1 MTVEKTAPLPRGIW
15 DEFNSVS
22 HIFNVCSFKKQKRS
36 RVSVRRLQRKNS
48 FNTNLTSTDCVEG
61 SPVFQVASVKQ
72 KLPKIDSPDRRYSLY
87 FQQPGDKRVGRINKV
102 VDDASDNN
110 LSSLHL
116 NGFSPM
122 NRCSESGVVG
132 RVF

>member
-1 MTVEKTAPLPRGIW
+1 MKSTV
-15 DEFNSVS
+15 D
-22 HIFNVCSFKKQKRS
+22 VCSFKKQKRS

-48 FNTNLTSTDCVEG
+48 FNTNLTSTDCHVEG

-87 FQQPGDKRVGRINKV
+87 FQQQPGDKRAGRISKV
-102 VDDASDNN
+102 TDDASDLSN

-122 NRCSESGVVG
+122 NR
-132 RVF
+132 

>member
-1 MTVEKTAPLPRGIW
+1 MTVMTKLGMKSTMCQPFF
-15 DEFNSVS
+15 D
-22 HIFNVCSFKKQKRS
+22 VCSFKKQKRS

-48 FNTNLTSTDCVEG
+48 FNTNLTSTDCHVEG

-87 FQQPGDKRVGRINKV
+87 FQQQQPGDKRVGRISKV
-102 VDDASDNN
+102 TDDASDSN

-122 NRCSESGVVG
+122 NR
-132 RVF
+132 